1 MGVLDGGLKGG
12 SQAPGSWGSTV
23 LTTGGVRRAACR
35 AWGGLRE
42 GGGFTRPPRELSR
55 ANTLFEFYVAI
66 SNHPKRNETRGVR
79 ERERNWGGGAEM

>member
-42 GGGFTRPPRELSR
+42 GGGASPGLLG
-55 ANTLFEFYVAI
+55 N
-66 SNHPKRNETRGVR
+66 
-79 ERERNWGGGAEM
+79 